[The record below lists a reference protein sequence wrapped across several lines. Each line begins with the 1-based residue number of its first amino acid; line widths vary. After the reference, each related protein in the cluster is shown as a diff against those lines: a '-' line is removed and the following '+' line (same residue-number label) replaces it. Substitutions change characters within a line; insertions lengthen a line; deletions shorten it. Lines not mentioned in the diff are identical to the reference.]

1 VGPSKL
7 MVASGVRATSPK
19 DATEVI
25 CAEPGADLATQ
36 LQQRAMSQLADGQ
49 TTRQQPWSQVLPGAK
64 VDIAGKGSTNVRIT
78 MPTPSSKQIG
88 TVAALRPDDLAELFG
103 A

>member
-1 VGPSKL
+1 
-7 MVASGVRATSPK
+7 
-19 DATEVI
+19 
-25 CAEPGADLATQ
+25 
-36 LQQRAMSQLADGQ
+36 MSQLADGQ

-64 VDIAGKGSTNVRIT
+64 VDIAGKGSTSVRIT

-88 TVAALRPDDLAELFG
+88 TVGALRPDDLAELFG